1 MENLTQ
7 SFKTGNLGQLPDFG
21 KWRMFDVTSND
32 PLERGL
38 KRVDRF
44 LQWFRDTGNQTLNH
58 FYLEGTAQRFIK
70 AKSREVEK
78 YLDTI
83 EKKAYNLAKGFERRY
98 DAKTTSPSGE
108 QYLLEQVYEF
118 IRGDLKLNK
127 LPTEMQK
134 PSQELKKTF
143 DEIKQR
149 FVNELPEG
157 GGMRNAIQANLDKYM
172 RMSFATFRNSG
183 YKASPDVVE
192 KATDFMVNRIK
203 ANENLLE
210 QAVKG
215 SNLPTEE
222 AVRNFARQNV
232 DNILSMGKTEGRDP
246 IEILQ
251 RINNKIILD
260 DDVVIKTGEELPD
273 VIRKLLGE
281 EINLR
286 SSVMTTTGSLVT
298 QTANLKAWRQATKRG
313 LDDGYLFES
322 FEEATRAGIKDAQ
335 QIGRVPGLGLL
346 ETEATAAK
354 GGPLGLFA
362 SKEVAKTFAGTGG
375 MLDNLLQN
383 SVYQS
388 IIAYKAGV
396 QTGKTVFSPAT
407 QTRNFGSAAA
417 FPLFSGHIGGQAS
430 VRDAFKITLDDIFGA
445 GKVLNEED
453 LIKRTARKI
462 ELGVLD
468 EGIVASELNAILK
481 DLKGGKIK
489 TLGKFAEAVDNAKFY
504 KTATRVYQGGD
515 NVWKWYGHEF
525 YMSQLKNAFKNLDDV
540 VDYMKTTHNIDL
552 DRSNFMTGT
561 TKTLSEGVEEAAAYL
576 LRETYPTY
584 SKVPEVVQAL
594 RKLPLGNFVSFTSE
608 ILRTGFATSSV
619 ALKHIS
625 SNNPVLREMGYRS
638 LMGQAITLGALNEG
652 VKGLGHALTN
662 VSPTQVEAF
671 KEFFGPEYMQYSTLI
686 PTTDMKDGV
695 FKVFDWSRYQPY
707 DILSATANELLKS
720 IEIKNL
726 DPKIAELNKQLN
738 DIQNPFL

>member
-1 MENLTQ
+1 
-7 SFKTGNLGQLPDFG
+7 
-21 KWRMFDVTSND
+21 
-32 PLERGL
+32 
-38 KRVDRF
+38 
-44 LQWFRDTGNQTLNH
+44 
-58 FYLEGTAQRFIK
+58 
-70 AKSREVEK
+70 
-78 YLDTI
+78 
-83 EKKAYNLAKGFERRY
+83 
-98 DAKTTSPSGE
+98 
-108 QYLLEQVYEF
+108 
-118 IRGDLKLNK
+118 
-127 LPTEMQK
+127 EMQK

-210 QAVKG
+210 QAIRG

-222 AVRNFARQNV
+222 AIRNFARQNV

-375 MLDNLLQN
+375 M
-383 SVYQS
+383 
-388 IIAYKAGV
+388 
-396 QTGKTVFSPAT
+396 
-407 QTRNFGSAAA
+407 
-417 FPLFSGHIGGQAS
+417 
-430 VRDAFKITLDDIFGA
+430 
-445 GKVLNEED
+445 
-453 LIKRTARKI
+453 
-462 ELGVLD
+462 
-468 EGIVASELNAILK
+468 
-481 DLKGGKIK
+481 
-489 TLGKFAEAVDNAKFY
+489 
-504 KTATRVYQGGD
+504 
-515 NVWKWYGHEF
+515 
-525 YMSQLKNAFKNLDDV
+525 
-540 VDYMKTTHNIDL
+540 
-552 DRSNFMTGT
+552 
-561 TKTLSEGVEEAAAYL
+561 
-576 LRETYPTY
+576 
-584 SKVPEVVQAL
+584 
-594 RKLPLGNFVSFTSE
+594 
-608 ILRTGFATSSV
+608 
-619 ALKHIS
+619 
-625 SNNPVLREMGYRS
+625 
-638 LMGQAITLGALNEG
+638 
-652 VKGLGHALTN
+652 
-662 VSPTQVEAF
+662 
-671 KEFFGPEYMQYSTLI
+671 
-686 PTTDMKDGV
+686 
-695 FKVFDWSRYQPY
+695 
-707 DILSATANELLKS
+707 
-720 IEIKNL
+720 
-726 DPKIAELNKQLN
+726 
-738 DIQNPFL
+738 